1 MKRVA
6 GEPPAFE
13 LSEWEPAAILP
24 GVQLGERDRLLAAAL
39 GEGEGRLI
47 VDELQTGIRVR
58 PTSWIGVVQ
67 FEGFEVRVV
76 PKLVG
81 GNLGVVEMIDYAS
94 GLDALARFGAVRRLS
109 LAPAGRLVDLLG
121 LLLAESSERLVRDG
135 LLQDYV
141 EREETLG
148 TVRGR
153 LLPAEQVE
161 RHFGRVDRLECR
173 FDELETDIPENR
185 LLALGLAL
193 ARRVCRDP
201 EVRRRLARVHGVV
214 ADACDTLE
222 IEPESLIQSI
232 SYHRRNAH
240 YRTAHAYARYFIER
254 LGVTDMFAPGGGR
267 SFAFLL
273 DMNVLFEQFVTRLLE
288 DAFAGSD
295 VRVTAQRRDRSLIL
309 NEATWRPYASVIPD
323 ILLESREGGV
333 RRRVPVDAKY
343 KLYDE
348 RKLDPADVYQVFFYS
363 YAYASKVG
371 DVGTQTT
378 AFIVYPASAG
388 SKGTRL
394 RVRNQDGITGARLRA
409 VPLDVQVTLAAIRDR
424 RTASYPGLEPIY
436 LAVSD
441 ACPTRADLGGSGSTD
456 CGAP

>member
-24 GVQLGERDRLLAAAL
+24 GVQLGEHDRLLAAAL

-47 VDELQTGIRVR
+47 VDELQTGVRVR
-58 PTSWIGVVQ
+58 PTSWVGVVQ

-109 LAPAGRLVDLLG
+109 VASAGRLVDLLG

-161 RHFGRVDRLECR
+161 RHLGRVDRLECR
-173 FDELETDIPENR
+173 FDDLETDIPENR

-193 ARRVCRDP
+193 ARRVCRGP

-214 ADACDTLE
+214 ADACNVLE
-222 IEPESLIQSI
+222 IEPASLIQSI

-254 LGVTDMFAPGGGR
+254 LGVTDLFAPGGGR

-288 DAFAGSD
+288 DSFAGSD

-309 NEATWRPYASVIPD
+309 NEATWRPYAAVVPD
-323 ILLESREGGV
+323 ILLERHEGGV

-348 RKLDPADVYQVFFYS
+348 RKLDPADVYQVFFYA
-363 YAYASKVG
+363 YAYASRRG
-371 DVGTQTT
+371 DDADQTS

-388 SKGTRL
+388 SEGTRL
-394 RVRNQDGITGARLRA
+394 RVQSHDEISAARLRA
-409 VPLDVQVTLAAIRDR
+409 IPLDVRAALAAIRER
-424 RTASYPGLEPIY
+424 RITTYRDLEPLH
-436 LAVSD
+436 LAVHEV
-441 ACPTRADLGGSGSTD
+441 APPRADRGGSGSTD
-456 CGAP
+456 CPVP